1 MKCNYIYL
9 GCHKRYIEM
18 FWMIWFCNFKVF
30 KTSFW
35 SGQWCTLSAHILQTQ
50 TTNSRTWKMLFFH
63 ETLILK
69 WLHQVCYGGS
79 EKNCMWHF
87 YDENLHRPKWNSF
100 LMNTEA
106 WETVA
111 RYECDKKS
119 SKRSCLCMLQLKTD
133 IMNKLAFTV
142 WHLARFLSV
151 SLFFSAAQHICSL
164 SRAPPF
170 QLNPSI
176 IPHTEKANRSKNHG
190 ETPMLQKIWKWKNNC
205 GTFKR
210 IVHPKMKMYTHPQ
223 AKQDVDEFDCSSEQI
238 WRNLALHHL
247 LINGSSAVNGCRH
260 NESPNSW

>member
-50 TTNSRTWKMLFFH
+50 STHSRTWKMLFFH

-119 SKRSCLCMLQLKTD
+119 SKRSCLCMLQLKQILWTS
-133 IMNKLAFTV
+133 
-142 WHLARFLSV
+142 WHLQCDTLPG
-151 SLFFSAAQHICSL
+151 FSRSL
-164 SRAPPF
+164 SSSQQHNTYALWAVR
-170 QLNPSI
+170 
-176 IPHTEKANRSKNHG
+176 HRSN
-190 ETPMLQKIWKWKNNC
+190 LI
-205 GTFKR
+205 
-210 IVHPKMKMYTHPQ
+210 HP
-223 AKQDVDEFDCSSEQI
+223 
-238 WRNLALHHL
+238 
-247 LINGSSAVNGCRH
+247 
-260 NESPNSW
+260 